1 MQLKFSIINIY
12 LDRVYWIFY
21 VVNWYDLKK
30 NGKKKK
36 KELRFIYLARDY
48 FLSSLLSSSVWLWSE
63 HDIEED
69 PELLLWLA
77 LSPKPLEYGSSY
89 LIAFSLVSEWLSLW
103 TIILGWLTS
112 VLSRGNLCW
121 WGFWVLS
128 LAWLVITARACL
140 GI

>member
-1 MQLKFSIINIY
+1 MQLKFSIINTLTEYIGFFM
-12 LDRVYWIFY
+12 LSIDMIW
-21 VVNWYDLKK
+21 KK
-30 NGKKKK
+30 MEKKK

-112 VLSRGNLCW
+112 VLWRGNLCW

>member
-1 MQLKFSIINIY
+1 MQLKFSIINTLTEYIGFFM
-12 LDRVYWIFY
+12 LSIDMIW
-21 VVNWYDLKK
+21 KK
-30 NGKKKK
+30 MEKKK

-77 LSPKPLEYGSSY
+77 LSPKPLEYGLSY